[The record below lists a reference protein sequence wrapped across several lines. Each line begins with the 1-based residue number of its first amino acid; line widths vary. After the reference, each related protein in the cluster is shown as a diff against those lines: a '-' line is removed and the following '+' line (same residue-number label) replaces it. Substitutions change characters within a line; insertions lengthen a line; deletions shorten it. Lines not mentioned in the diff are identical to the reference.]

1 MINIDLTISIFLLCA
16 SVGLV
21 LLLVGLVLDD
31 IVGGVLDPFHL
42 GFDLG
47 GVGVAPLLL
56 VFLTMFGVGGL
67 VAVKAF
73 SLDAGWAAAA
83 GLIVGIVSAAL
94 WPLLARLRRRRALG
108 RED

>member
-1 MINIDLTISIFLLCA
+1 MINIDLTISIFVLCTA
-16 SVGLV
+16 VGLV
-21 LLLVGLVLDD
+21 LLLLGLVLDD
-31 IVGGVLDPFHL
+31 ILGGVLDPLHL

-67 VAVKAF
+67 VAVKAL
-73 SLDAGWAAAA
+73 SLDAGWAAVV

-94 WPLLARLRRRRALG
+94 WPLLARLRRRKSIG
-108 RED
+108 